1 MMTSIS
7 ITREKEMGTMEVLLI
22 SPLKPVQIILGKVT
36 PYVALSFIDA
46 LLIIFLGW
54 VIFQVPVQ
62 GSLLLL
68 MGLTILYI
76 LLALSLGIFIS
87 TVAATQQLAMF
98 ISAIGLMLPTVL
110 LSGFIFPIENMPEIL
125 QWFTAIMPPRWFIAA
140 IRDVMLKGTGFMYI
154 WQEMAILTGMTFFF
168 ILLSV
173 SRFKTR
179 LS

>member
-1 MMTSIS
+1 
-7 ITREKEMGTMEVLLI
+7 
-22 SPLKPVQIILGKVT
+22 
-36 PYVALSFIDA
+36 
-46 LLIIFLGW
+46 
-54 VIFQVPVQ
+54 
-62 GSLLLL
+62 

-125 QWFTAIMPPRWFIAA
+125 QWFTALMPPRWFIAA